1 MLVGVLVAALFVVPS
16 ALAVTG
22 DEPISTVAGGG
33 SGGDN
38 AAATLAQ
45 LKLPA
50 DVAVDAAG
58 NLYIAEFDNHR
69 VRKVDAATQ
78 VITTVAGNGT
88 AGFAGDGGAATSA
101 QLNKPLGVTVDAA
114 GSLYI
119 ADFNNH
125 RVRKVTPP
133 DSEAPVVSDVVASP
147 NPVEVDTAITLSAVA
162 DDVATGGS
170 TIASAGYQ
178 IDGGVFVEMA
188 ALDGGFDEVTEDL
201 TASVTAFA
209 VAGVHE
215 VCVRATDAAANTSG
229 VVCTILA
236 VFDPDGGFV
245 TGGGWIDSPAAACP
259 VFCAGA
265 TGKASFG
272 FVSKY
277 QRGASVPTGNT
288 EFQFKAGDLRFK
300 STSYEWLV
308 IAGARAQ
315 FKGNGTINGAG
326 DYNFL
331 LTAVDGALPGDG
343 GSDKF
348 RIKITGPG
356 GIVYDNQHGEDENGP
371 VSTELGGGS
380 IKIHKG

>member
-1 MLVGVLVAALFVVPS
+1 
-16 ALAVTG
+16 
-22 DEPISTVAGGG
+22 
-33 SGGDN
+33 
-38 AAATLAQ
+38 
-45 LKLPA
+45 
-50 DVAVDAAG
+50 
-58 NLYIAEFDNHR
+58 
-69 VRKVDAATQ
+69 
-78 VITTVAGNGT
+78 
-88 AGFAGDGGAATSA
+88 
-101 QLNKPLGVTVDAA
+101 
-114 GSLYI
+114 
-119 ADFNNH
+119 
-125 RVRKVTPP
+125 
-133 DSEAPVVSDVVASP
+133 
-147 NPVEVDTAITLSAVA
+147 
-162 DDVATGGS
+162 
-170 TIASAGYQ
+170 
-178 IDGGVFVEMA
+178 
-188 ALDGGFDEVTEDL
+188 
-201 TASVTAFA
+201 
-209 VAGVHE
+209 VAGVYE

-259 VFCAGA
+259 VFCAAGA

-308 IAGARAQ
+308 VAGARAQ

-348 RIKITGPG
+348 RIKITGPD